1 MDQVFSIGD
10 KIELTP
16 VRSAFSYDKS
26 EKKYVSQLL
35 DFGSIRMI
43 KIAAPVQDG
52 RLVPLRVD
60 EDINLCFFTKSGL
73 HQCRGRIK
81 DRSVDNK
88 LATLEV
94 LLVSEPVKFQRRK
107 FFRLDCSF
115 EIQYRRLSAEELKLR
130 RRLEEKALLKEQ
142 EIAECEKA
150 LSELPENWHKA
161 TITNLSG
168 GGVRFHLNEPLDVGE
183 PIEVVVPLSMQRGV
197 ESFRAFSH
205 VVECTGE
212 SRNSKD
218 ARCEF
223 ESITNREQEMIV
235 KYVFEEQR
243 RRMSGGER

>member
-1 MDQVFSIGD
+1 MNQIFSIGD
-10 KIELTP
+10 KIEVTP

-35 DFGSIRMI
+35 DYDNIRI
-43 KIAAPVQDG
+43 
-52 RLVPLRVD
+52 VPLRVD
-60 EDINLCFFTKSGL
+60 EDINLCLFTKNGL
-73 HQCRGRIK
+73 YQCRGRIK
-81 DRSVDNK
+81 NRSVDNR
-88 LATLEV
+88 LSILDV

-115 EIQYRRLSAEELKLR
+115 EIRYRRLSAEEMKLR
-130 RRLEEKALLKEQ
+130 RRLEERALLDEK
-142 EIAECEKA
+142 EIAECEKE
-150 LSELPENWHKA
+150 LSELPEKWNTA

-168 GGVRFHLNEPLDVGE
+168 GGVRFHLREPLDMGE
-183 PIEVVVPLSMQRGV
+183 PIEVKIPLSLQSGV
-197 ESFRAFSH
+197 IPFRVFAH

-218 ARCEF
+218 ARLEF
-223 ESITNREQEMIV
+223 EAITNKEQEMIV